1 MVAIAAQSSGAS
13 EPGNFVLAELPN
25 GESVCYDEVFDCRG
39 EVSERLKEL
48 ASKASVGEIL
58 PWVRIPPSP
67 PVSLSFC
74 LPSSDCAENLEF
86 ARPLQGFWRKR
97 SRQ

>member
-1 MVAIAAQSSGAS
+1 MNRQR
-13 EPGNFVLAELPN
+13 
-25 GESVCYDEVFDCRG
+25 DG

-67 PVSLSFC
+67 PYKLLKSRKVQ
-74 LPSSDCAENLEF
+74 PR
-86 ARPLQGFWRKR
+86 RP
-97 SRQ
+97 

>member
-1 MVAIAAQSSGAS
+1 M
-13 EPGNFVLAELPN
+13 NRH
-25 GESVCYDEVFDCRG
+25 CRG

-67 PVSLSFC
+67 PYFHNCYGNKGL
-74 LPSSDCAENLEF
+74 DAEEEIFYNSTESEDF
-86 ARPLQGFWRKR
+86 AKSQY
-97 SRQ
+97 

>member
-1 MVAIAAQSSGAS
+1 MNRQR
-13 EPGNFVLAELPN
+13 
-25 GESVCYDEVFDCRG
+25 DG

-67 PVSLSFC
+67 P
-74 LPSSDCAENLEF
+74 LPLFTCT
-86 ARPLQGFWRKR
+86 
-97 SRQ
+97 